1 MSSDAL
7 TTASM
12 IVNITSCSKKKL
24 ISFLSSINKADIQHL
39 LITFLKQHQS
49 QSKPIITEI
58 YDDPPTDKIN
68 ECINTIHDHFI
79 HPQNNKSQNIQNC
92 PLTSLPSSI
101 IAYIIS
107 FNTMHNRLK
116 CKSICKDFYK
126 ICEMPIAKYHL
137 CIDHKLVEAIN
148 NNLINH
154 SDFTHTNY
162 IHLKYI
168 FRNSTQSLGKY
179 GDLESKYYSFI
190 TQILSKSPSLNTI

>member
-49 QSKPIITEI
+49 QSKPIIDQI
-58 YDDPPTDKIN
+58 YDNPSKENIN
-68 ECINTIHDHFI
+68 RSINAIRDHFNTTNNESQTV
-79 HPQNNKSQNIQNC
+79 QNNPFI
-92 PLTSLPSSI
+92 LLPSSI